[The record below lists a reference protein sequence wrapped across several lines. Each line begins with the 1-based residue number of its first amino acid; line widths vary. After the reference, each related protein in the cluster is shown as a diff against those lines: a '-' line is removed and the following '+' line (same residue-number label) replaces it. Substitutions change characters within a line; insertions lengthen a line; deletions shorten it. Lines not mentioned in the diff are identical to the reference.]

1 MPTTKRR
8 YPVTET
14 DDIAAVLDEAA
25 RRWPDVPRSRLIQRV
40 LMDWHDGGASP
51 AARHA
56 ARRRLVGSL
65 PGSSKLYDPVGEW
78 PA

>member
-56 ARRRLVGSL
+56 AAPSTGGIAAGVIQAVR
-65 PGSSKLYDPVGEW
+65 PGR
-78 PA
+78 